1 MGNSL
6 SSQESTS
13 NTSYSKNSSQN
24 FSISVPFQTSSVKIV
39 RLILAGIANHQKFS
53 LDELEDLKIAVGEVF
68 NFYLRHSE
76 SFIQPNILVK
86 VATSH
91 DELVVQVCSN
101 GLFIKDQWNASTSS
115 APMGEVSSLT
125 IIEFLVDKISVAETD
140 EGSVIQFVKI
150 SEAQL

>member
-1 MGNSL
+1 
-6 SSQESTS
+6 
-13 NTSYSKNSSQN
+13 
-24 FSISVPFQTSSVKIV
+24 V

-53 LDELEDLKIAVGEVF
+53 MDELEDLKIAVGEVF